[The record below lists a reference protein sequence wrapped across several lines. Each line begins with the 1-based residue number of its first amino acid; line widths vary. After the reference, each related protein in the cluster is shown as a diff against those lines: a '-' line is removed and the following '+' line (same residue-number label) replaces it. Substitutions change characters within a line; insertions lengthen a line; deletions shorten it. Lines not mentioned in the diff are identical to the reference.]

1 MRRTL
6 LAAAVGA
13 AATALIVSTAGTGSR
28 TAPAENATAP
38 VTGALV
44 DLTHAFNARTI
55 YWPTAKRFRLTVVA
69 HGHTEAGFFY
79 AANNYEA
86 AEHGGTHVDSP
97 IHFARGRQTTDEI
110 PLRNLVG
117 RAVVIDVS
125 SRAAANRDYLVSPSD
140 FRRWEQA
147 NGRIPR
153 RSIVLLRTGWGR
165 FWPNAERYMGTADRG
180 EDAVPNLH
188 FPGLH
193 PRGARWLV
201 QNRAVKAVG
210 IDTASIDYGQ
220 STLFRSHQILG
231 AANVPVFENLANLD
245 RLPLRGFSV
254 VALPMK
260 IDRGSGGPLRAIAVL
275 GGTPAGG
282 RLAGGAG

>member
-1 MRRTL
+1 MRRTS
-6 LAAAVGA
+6 LAAACAA
-13 AATALIVSTAGTGSR
+13 AATALVLAGSGTGSR
-28 TAPAENATAP
+28 DVAAEKAASA
-38 VTGALV
+38 VQGRLV

-55 YWPTAKRFRLTVVA
+55 YWPTAKRFKLTVVA

-117 RAVVIDVS
+117 SAVVIDVS
-125 SRAAANRDYLVSPSD
+125 RRALANRDYLVSVGD
-140 FRRWEQA
+140 FTAWERR

-153 RSIVLLRTGWGR
+153 RSIVLLRTGWDR
-165 FWPNAERYMGTADRG
+165 FWPNAEKYMGTAERG
-180 EDAVPNLH
+180 EQAVPKLH
-188 FPGLH
+188 FPGLD
-193 PRGARWLV
+193 PAGARWLV
-201 QNRAVKAVG
+201 RNRAVKAVG

-220 STLFRSHQILG
+220 SKLFVSHQVLG
-231 AANVPVFENLANLD
+231 AANVPVFENLANLG
-245 RLPLRGFSV
+245 RLPLRGFDV

-275 GGTPAGG
+275 GGTQPS
-282 RLAGGAG
+282 LAG

>member
-97 IHFARGRQTTDEI
+97 IHFAQGWHTTDEI
-110 PLRNLVG
+110 PLGRLVG
-117 RAVVIDVS
+117 DAVVIDVS
-125 SRAAANRDYLVSPSD
+125 RPALRNRDYRISVRDFVSWE
-140 FRRWEQA
+140 RR

-153 RSIVLLRTGWGR
+153 HSMVLLKS
-165 FWPNAERYMGTADRG
+165 FDCP
-180 EDAVPNLH
+180 
-188 FPGLH
+188 
-193 PRGARWLV
+193 
-201 QNRAVKAVG
+201 
-210 IDTASIDYGQ
+210 
-220 STLFRSHQILG
+220 
-231 AANVPVFENLANLD
+231 
-245 RLPLRGFSV
+245 
-254 VALPMK
+254 
-260 IDRGSGGPLRAIAVL
+260 
-275 GGTPAGG
+275 
-282 RLAGGAG
+282 